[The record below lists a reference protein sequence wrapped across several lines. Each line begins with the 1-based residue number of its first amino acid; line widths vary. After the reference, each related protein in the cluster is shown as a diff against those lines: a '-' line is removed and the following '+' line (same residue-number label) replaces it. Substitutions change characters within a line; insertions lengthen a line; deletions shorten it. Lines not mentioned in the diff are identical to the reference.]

1 MRKGPRKRIPL
12 SLTATRARWPHRR
25 AMTTASDVPVT
36 PRTPRAITR
45 PRAETAGKLDRR
57 DALAAMFHALDVNG
71 DGRVSLD
78 EATRAAC
85 GVCPTMT
92 ESEVDEWFRSMDVSD
107 TGLLDE
113 SEYVAGMLNVTR
125 GMTEAEFATS
135 VRDTIAR
142 TARKVKHPRY
152 YFHRDDARGYLGEEL
167 VPLLERGLDALLREV
182 ETERLRVASGADWDE
197 DGYVPDDWRPT
208 RPLRFLGE
216 WLRANSARGVAA
228 RAAREAEA
236 AAAEAKR
243 LLEAEIAARGG
254 KPRPMHELSR
264 EEKLEMCFD
273 AMDRNGDG
281 VLTFDE
287 MLHVCRK
294 IDPGRG
300 REEAASM
307 VQWMDVDLD
316 GKVDKAE
323 YETAMLAVMEH
334 LDDEVFDL
342 GIERTLTA
350 VRFADA
356 SRAEKLRMVFA
367 KCDADADGRLD
378 IDELRSLANA
388 LIVGGDEEKVR
399 RTMKWL
405 DANGDDVVTF
415 EEFVAPML
423 AATAPVDDDRFD
435 AAVRRIL
442 AADGDATEPDAADA
456 LHAKLAAYVAS
467 LETHTTARQVS
478 VYDLDVL
485 LKDKTKKV
493 GVVDCRPAHEREVS
507 GLDVASRGSVAART
521 SVAVALG
528 DVAFVDAVDNNL
540 AALVESAAELET
552 LEACD
557 VVVCVSAFGAEAG
570 AAAPL
575 VAEKTRVADCRNLC
589 GGVVAWFNAGFA
601 LSDPSTGAAV
611 EAVHPGSKTRAG
623 LVRPRRNAFKFPK
636 EGEEGGEDAA

>member
-1 MRKGPRKRIPL
+1 
-12 SLTATRARWPHRR
+12 
-25 AMTTASDVPVT
+25 MTTASDVPST
-36 PRTPRAITR
+36 PRTPRAITQ

-57 DALAAMFHALDVNG
+57 DALAAMFHALDVNE
-71 DGRVSLD
+71 DGRVDVD
-78 EATRAAC
+78 ECVRAAC

-92 ESEVDEWFRSMDVSD
+92 EFEVNEWFRSMDVSD
-107 TGLLDE
+107 TGFLDE
-113 SEYVAGMLNVTR
+113 AEYVAGMLNVTR

-135 VRDTIAR
+135 ARDTIAR
-142 TARKVKHPRY
+142 TSKKVKHPRY

-167 VPLLERGLDALLREV
+167 VPLLEKGLDALLREV
-182 ETERLRVASGADWDE
+182 ESERLRVASGADWDE
-197 DGYVPDDWRPT
+197 DGYVPDEWRPV
-208 RPLRFLGE
+208 RPMRFLGE
-216 WLRANSARGVAA
+216 WLRANSKKGVAERA
-228 RAAREAEA
+228 RREAEE

-243 LLEAEIAARGG
+243 ALEAEIAARGG
-254 KPRPMHELSR
+254 KPKPLHELTR

-294 IDPGRG
+294 MDPGRG

-307 VQWMDVDLD
+307 VQWMDVNSD
-316 GKVDKAE
+316 GKVDKSE

-350 VRFADA
+350 VTFADA
-356 SRAEKLRMVFA
+356 SRSEKLKMVFD
-367 KCDADADGRLD
+367 KCDANADGRLD
-378 IDELRSLANA
+378 MDELRLLANS
-388 LIVGGDEEKVR
+388 LIVGGDETKVR

-405 DANGDDVVTF
+405 DANGDDVLTF
-415 EEFVAPML
+415 EEFAAPML

-467 LETHTTARQVS
+467 LETHATTRQIS
-478 VYDLDVL
+478 VRDLDVL

-493 GVVDCRPAHEREVS
+493 GVVDCRPAEERAVS
-507 GLDVASRGSVAART
+507 ALDLASRGAAVART
-521 SVAVALG
+521 SVVVVLG
-528 DVAFVDAVDNNL
+528 DVAFVDAVDNNI
-540 AALVESAAELET
+540 AALIESNVELET
-552 LEACD
+552 LETCD
-557 VVVCVSAFGAEAG
+557 VIVCFSAFGAEAG
-570 AAAPL
+570 TAAPL
-575 VAEKTRVADCRNLC
+575 VSEKTKVADCRNLC

-601 LSDPSTGAAV
+601 LVDPGTGAAS

-636 EGEEGGEDAA
+636 EGEEGGGDAA